1 VSNDPLSSNPRFF
14 SIDQVRFDAQ
24 GLVPCVVQE
33 WNGGEVLMLAYMNR
47 DSLEKTL
54 ETGTTWFWS
63 RSRQRLWNKGETSG
77 NVQRVR
83 QFRLD
88 CDGDTILALVE
99 QTGPACHT
107 GSATCFT
114 DRLLGAPD
122 SFAPKPGGKRSEA
135 TGATWP
141 EAIEAPAHPG
151 RYAQSRRPGVPAPPF
166 LALTDLYATLI
177 SRRGAPPESSYTAR
191 LFASGPS
198 AIGAKV
204 TEEAG
209 EVVEAAESGDR
220 AHTIYETGDVL
231 YHLLVLLARLDIT
244 LSEVWEEL
252 DRRKG

>member
-1 VSNDPLSSNPRFF
+1 VSNDPLSSNPSFF
-14 SIDQVRFDAQ
+14 GIDQVRFDAE
-24 GLVPCVVQE
+24 GLVPCIVQE

-63 RSRQRLWNKGETSG
+63 RSRQSLWNKGETSG

-83 QFRLD
+83 QLRLD

-107 GSATCFT
+107 GTATCFT
-114 DRLLGAPD
+114 DRPLGAPD
-122 SFAPKPGGKRSEA
+122 SFTAKPRETGPGEKGAEGPGG
-135 TGATWP
+135 T
-141 EAIEAPAHPG
+141 EAPAHPG
-151 RYAQSRRPGVPAPPF
+151 RYAQSQRPGVPTPPF
-166 LALTDLYATLI
+166 LALPDLYATLI
-177 SRRGAPPESSYTAR
+177 SRRGAAPETSYTAR
-191 LFASGPS
+191 LFAAGPS

-244 LSEVWEEL
+244 LPEVWQEL